1 MWTIDLINSWAEKMT
16 YRIMQMI
23 GVSQENLDAYVKA
36 IVARDKATDAA
47 DDKLS
52 AKLNISEIVKW
63 LAVPVGLF
71 LLYKIYKLY
80 KSR

>member
-36 IVARDKATDAA
+36 IVARDKATQTA
-47 DDKLS
+47 DSSLS
-52 AKLNISEIVKW
+52 KTLNITEVVKW
-63 LAVPVGLF
+63 LAVPAAIF